1 MDSVK
6 PLPRQ
11 SDARLVSVIGWMAS
25 AVALTAALLFPV
37 GYVSLAYSNLASLT
51 ALQARVDASE
61 ISTLVSGNPEFWMY
75 ELHRMEGLLARYSAE
90 RDDHT
95 ASVYDAKGNLLI
107 RVGALPEPP
116 LLSRS
121 YAVYDSG
128 RAVGRVEI
136 ARSLRVVAYGALA
149 ATLLGLLLGGVVFTV
164 LRVLPLRALRQ
175 MTEALERERETL
187 RESEERYRTVAD
199 FTHDWEYWLA
209 PDGSL
214 PYVSPS
220 CKHITG
226 YLAEEFQQDPGLLV
240 RIVHPDDRGRLC
252 DHLHAATAQEDADRH
267 HEGDFRIVT
276 RDGEERWL
284 NHVCRAVYNGSGQYL
299 GRRASNRDITERKR
313 AEQELRIAAAAFD
326 AQEGIIVTD
335 AKAVILRVNQAFT
348 DMTGYSPEQTV
359 GQTPHFFS
367 SGRHDAAFFSAM
379 WDSINRTGSW
389 KGEVWAR
396 RQNGEAFSAWATV
409 SAVRGNDGEVTQY
422 VGTLTDISQRKAA
435 EAAIEHLAFYDSLT
449 LLPNRRL
456 LLDRLQHA
464 IAASARSREHGALLF
479 IDLDNFKTLND
490 TRGHDV
496 GDLLLRGVAR
506 RLASSVREGDT
517 VARLGGDEYVV
528 VLEHLSEGLAEAVT
542 QVETVAEKILS
553 KLNQPYTLDGQEH
566 QGTAS
571 IGISL
576 FASYGHT
583 VDDLLKQADLAMYKA
598 KAAGR
603 STLRFF
609 DPEMQAAATARAALE
624 VELRRAIRESQF
636 LLFYQPQ
643 VDGGGRMTGAEALV
657 RWQHPQRGLVC
668 PAEFI
673 PLAEETGLIL
683 PLGRWVLESACA
695 QLAAWGTKSDTARLA
710 LAVNVSAREFH
721 HPEFAS
727 RVLEALDQT
736 GANPKKLT
744 LEFTESLLLQD
755 MEDAITKMTA
765 LKDEGVVL
773 SLDDFGTG
781 YSSLR
786 YVKHLPLDQ
795 LKIDRSFVR
804 DVLTDPNDAAIARA
818 ILALGQSL
826 DLAVTAE
833 GIETE
838 AQRDFLA
845 SNGCHAFQ
853 GYLFGQPVPVEWLE
867 AKTKIE
873 AG

>member
-1 MDSVK
+1 M
-6 PLPRQ
+6 PGQ
-11 SDARLVSVIGWMAS
+11 SDARLVSVIGWLAS
-25 AVALTAALLFPV
+25 VVAVTTALLFPL
-37 GYVSLAYSNLASLT
+37 GYASLAYSNLASHM
-51 ALQARVDASE
+51 ALQAQVDASAINAM
-61 ISTLVSGNPEFWMY
+61 ISRNPEFWMY
-75 ELHRMEGLLARYSAE
+75 ELHRMEELLARYRLEIGDYA
-90 RDDHT
+90 
-95 ASVYDAKGNLLI
+95 ASVYDAKGTLLI
-107 RVGALPEPP
+107 RVDNLPSRP
-116 LLSRS
+116 LLHRS

-128 RAVGRVEI
+128 RAVGHVEI
-136 ARSLRVVAYGALA
+136 ARSLRGVIYGTAA
-149 ATLLGLLLGGVVFTV
+149 ATLLGLLLGGVVFMV

-175 MTEALERERETL
+175 MTETLERERETL
-187 RESEERYRTVAD
+187 RESEERYRTVAN

-226 YLAEEFQQDPGLLV
+226 YQAEEFQQDPGLLI
-240 RIVHPDDRGRLC
+240 RIVHPDDRERL
-252 DHLHAATAQEDADRH
+252 DHHLHAATEEDADRH
-267 HEGDFRIVT
+267 HEGDFRIHT

-284 NHVCRAVYNGSGQYL
+284 NHVCRAVYGSSGQYL

-313 AEQELRIAAAAFD
+313 AEQELRVAATAFD

-335 AKAVILRVNQAFT
+335 AKTVILRVNRAFT
-348 DMTGYSPEQTV
+348 EITGYSPAQTV
-359 GQTPHFFS
+359 GKTPRLFS
-367 SGRHDAAFFSAM
+367 SARHDAAFFAAM
-379 WDSINRTGSW
+379 RDSVNRTGSW
-389 KGEVWAR
+389 KGEVWVR
-396 RQNGEAFSAWATV
+396 RENGEVFSAWATI

-435 EAAIEHLAFYDSLT
+435 EAAIEHLAYYDPLT
-449 LLPNRRL
+449 QLPNRRL

-464 IAASARSREHGALLF
+464 IAASARSREHGAILF

-496 GDLLLRGVAR
+496 GDLLLRDVAQ
-506 RLASSVREGDT
+506 RLATCVREGDT

-542 QVETVAEKILS
+542 QAETVGEKILS
-553 KLNQPYTLDGQEH
+553 TVNQPYAVAGHEH
-566 QGTAS
+566 HGTAS

-576 FASYGHT
+576 FANYGHT

-609 DPEMQAAATARAALE
+609 DPEMQAAVTARAALE
-624 VELRRAIRESQF
+624 VELRRGIRESQF
-636 LLFYQPQ
+636 LLLYQPQ
-643 VDGGGRMTGAEALV
+643 VDGEGRMTGAEALV
-657 RWQHPQRGLVC
+657 RWQHPQRGLVS

-673 PLAEETGLIL
+673 SLAEETGLIL
-683 PLGRWVLESACA
+683 PLGRWVLETACA
-695 QLAAWGTKSDTARLA
+695 QLAAWATKSDTAPLA
-710 LAVNVSAREFH
+710 LAVNISAREFH
-721 HPEFAS
+721 HPDFAR
-727 RVLEALDQT
+727 RVLEVLDQT
-736 GANPKKLT
+736 GANPQKLI
-744 LEFTESLLLQD
+744 LEFTESLLLHD
-755 MEDAITKMTA
+755 MDDAIAKMTA
-765 LKDEGVVL
+765 LKTQGVGL

-804 DVLTDPNDAAIARA
+804 DVLTDSNDSAIARA

-826 DLAVTAE
+826 GLSVTAE
-833 GIETE
+833 GVETE

-853 GYLFGQPVPVEWLE
+853 GYLFGQPGPVDWLQAT
-867 AKTKIE
+867 AKTK